1 MASAISKVTFLHAD
15 RLTCI
20 RGQRVLFR
28 DLSFRVAAGQVLS
41 LEGPNGSG
49 KTSLLRLIAGFI
61 APASGTV
68 SLSTGDAVIGEAEER
83 GRHIGWL
90 GHHDAAKPQLSPRE
104 VLTFFARLYG
114 SVGDVEA
121 ALAGVGLAS
130 IADLPCQY
138 LSAGQKKRLALAR
151 LRLCGRAVWLLD
163 EPLAALDADG
173 KARAAELI
181 ASHAK
186 NGGIAIV
193 ATHEPLQIECT
204 HLVLGAAP

>member
-1 MASAISKVTFLHAD
+1 MTSFTAD

-61 APASGTV
+61 APASGSVT
-68 SLSTGDAVIGEAEER
+68 LATGDATISEAEER

-104 VLTFFARLYG
+104 VLAFFTRLYG
-114 SVGDVEA
+114 NTGDVDA
-121 ALAGVGLAS
+121 ALASVGLAS
-130 IADLPCQY
+130 IAGLPCQY

-173 KARAAELI
+173 KARAADLI
-181 ASHAK
+181 ASHAR
-186 NGGIAIV
+186 NGGIAIA
-193 ATHEPLQIECT
+193 ATHEPLGIACT
-204 HLVLGAAP
+204 HLALGGAS

>member
-1 MASAISKVTFLHAD
+1 MTAPQFLTAD

-28 DLSFRVAAGQVLS
+28 DLSFRVGAGQVLS

-49 KTSLLRLIAGFI
+49 KTSLLRMIAGFI
-61 APASGTV
+61 APASG
-68 SLSTGDAVIGEAEER
+68 AVAIAFADTRVEEAEER

-114 SVGDVEA
+114 SAGGVDA
-121 ALAGVGLAS
+121 ALASVGLTS
-130 IADLPCQY
+130 IAGLPCQY

-151 LRLCGRAVWLLD
+151 LGLCGRAVWLLD

-173 KARAAELI
+173 KARAADFI

-186 NGGIAIV
+186 NGGIAIA
-193 ATHEPLQIECT
+193 ATHEPLGIECIR
-204 HLVLGAAP
+204 LALGAAS